1 MNVALFL
8 EIRNEY
14 TEHLVDTLTSPIY
27 DGLMDMYKNAKIDCE
42 RGGKPDLTLI
52 VFQKYLKSINTWSQT
67 IIEDETLRIKNTSN
81 ASEYLDDLI
90 KAVIKSNII
99 LLTYSNTISNL
110 IGQTF
115 YNNCTTANFIH
126 KCYIECG
133 KHAYNNPFLFSD
145 QHTPMEQKRNYV
157 IINKNI
163 QEGIVKAVRNILPI
177 SMILKEYL
185 INSCNIIQEPINNQF
200 MGSGFPHDINQMYNN
215 NQMQNNQIPMNNQMQ
230 NGNQMQNS
238 NQVGAFGGLNPGVG
252 YNTNP
257 GFTFGMNS
265 GPNFN
270 QAQKNPS
277 ESKIISEKK
286 LKLEKE
292 VLNLIKSESIKPN
305 NEKIQ
310 AIMNLEKMAAG
321 NMNDPF
327 ASNKLNNPEAMN
339 IMISARGHSPK
350 ENLFMKN
357 TSAKQIPHMRNS
369 DIGIPPHLIEKE
381 YGEEYNKNNTDQ
393 RIMNINFD
401 DEKTVNTNFSKKT
414 ISGTTLSTR
423 PMPYINLEKRPLNI
437 ETSERIDP
445 NNIQLI
451 EDYGV
456 EEYGGFKNKQNS
468 KRNTFKF

>member
-27 DGLMDMYKNAKIDCE
+27 DGLMDMYKNAKLDCE
-42 RGGKPDLTLI
+42 KGGKPDLTLI

-200 MGSGFPHDINQMYNN
+200 MGSGFPNDM
-215 NQMQNNQIPMNNQMQ
+215 NQMQMNNQ
-230 NGNQMQNS
+230 
-238 NQVGAFGGLNPGVG
+238 VGSFNNFNPGNNNNNM
-252 YNTNP
+252 NT

-265 GPNFN
+265 GPIAYTQNTRPDFN
-270 QAQKNPS
+270 QGVQKNPS
-277 ESKIISEKK
+277 ENKIISEKK

-321 NMNDPF
+321 NMNEPF
-327 ASNKLNNPEAMN
+327 GSNKETNPEPMNGINPRGYSPKDNLLMNNP
-339 IMISARGHSPK
+339 S
-350 ENLFMKN
+350 MKHH
-357 TSAKQIPHMRNS
+357 PYMRNS
-369 DIGIPPHLIEKE
+369 DLGIAPHLIEKE
-381 YGEEYNKNNTDQ
+381 YGEENKNNTDQ

-401 DEKTVNTNFSKKT
+401 DEKTINTNFSKKT

-423 PMPYINLEKRPLNI
+423 PMPYINLEKRSNP

-445 NNIQLI
+445 DNIQLI

-456 EEYGGFKNKQNS
+456 AQYGGFRNKHNM
-468 KRNTFKF
+468 KKNTFKFQ